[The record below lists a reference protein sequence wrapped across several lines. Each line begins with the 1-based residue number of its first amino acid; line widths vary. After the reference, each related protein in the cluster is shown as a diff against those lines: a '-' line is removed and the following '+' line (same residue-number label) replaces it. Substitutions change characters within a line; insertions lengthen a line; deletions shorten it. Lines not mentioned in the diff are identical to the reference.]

1 MASIMFTST
10 VSGESV
16 AVRESIYFINFD
28 FGVFYILSTTWLSEK
43 RTGVLCLFVT
53 QVIGIINCEPNHA
66 QNMLLKPFHRKFGLS
81 SFLTQPQFVIFYKPS
96 WIVGISQ
103 LVKEVS
109 SSRKSFSVQ
118 LKITSLNASCIVII
132 DMYKVDIFHTKCF
145 SFSMGFVFSF
155 LKELFYKLSCLL
167 V

>member
-1 MASIMFTST
+1 MASIMFTFT

-16 AVRESIYFINFD
+16 AVTESIYFINFD
-28 FGVFYILSTTWLSEK
+28 FGVFCILSTTWLNEK
-43 RTGVLCLFVT
+43 RTRVLCLFVT
-53 QVIGIINCEPNHA
+53 QVIGIINCQTNHA
-66 QNMLLKPFHRKFGLS
+66 QNMLLKPFHRMFGLS
-81 SFLTQPQFVIFYKPS
+81 SFLTQQQFVIFYKPS
-96 WIVGISQ
+96 CIVGISQ
-103 LVKEVS
+103 LVKKVS
-109 SSRKSFSVQ
+109 SSRKSFNMQ

-132 DMYKVDIFHTKCF
+132 DMHKVDIFHTKCF